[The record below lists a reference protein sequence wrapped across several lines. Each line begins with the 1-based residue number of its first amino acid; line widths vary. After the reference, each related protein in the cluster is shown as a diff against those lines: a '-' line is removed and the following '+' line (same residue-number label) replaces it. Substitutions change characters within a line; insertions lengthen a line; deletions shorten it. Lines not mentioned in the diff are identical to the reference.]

1 MPCADADTRRVV
13 AQRLDDPSEYSVT
26 IVVLARS
33 RERYQYFISGGWQ
46 ALARGLG
53 LKVGDRVQLE
63 PLSRDPWRLR
73 LALLPPSAAPSGAPS

>member
-1 MPCADADTRRVV
+1 MK
-13 AQRLDDPSEYSVT
+13 RLVGGAGPNASSYCEYSVT

-33 RERYQYFISGGWQ
+33 RQRYQYFISGGWQ

-53 LKVGDRVQLE
+53 LTVGDRVQLQ

-73 LALLPPSAAPSGAPS
+73 LSLEPADSAASARS